1 MSGGSTTKSGLGFA
15 LGQPPADGI
24 TNVCWG
30 GEAGGSELLLASS
43 WDSSVRLY
51 DPQAAVSSGNPNS
64 ALRAVFSGE
73 AAVLDC
79 AFVDGRC
86 GVWGMHVELA
96 TTVAWPPETL
106 LALLTPPPSHQQA
119 PTP

>member
-1 MSGGSTTKSGLGFA
+1 MSAGSTTKAGLGFA
-15 LGQPPADGI
+15 LGQQPNDGI
-24 TNVCWG
+24 TKVCWG

-51 DPQAAVSSGNPNS
+51 DPQAAVSSGNPDG

-86 GVWGMHVELA
+86 GDGGGSEVRRGR
-96 TTVAWPPETL
+96 
-106 LALLTPPPSHQQA
+106 
-119 PTP
+119 